1 MAQRLKTDWYL
12 FATIVAMVFFGA
24 VMIFSASSV
33 MASFK
38 MGSSTYFVMRQVF
51 WIAVAVTV
59 MMALKRMDYRKL
71 QHPAVAF
78 VSMGLVIILLI
89 AVFFL
94 DAKQHRWIRLGPG
107 GVLGVQPSELAKPA
121 LIIFLSFFIALRSRA
136 INNRYT
142 LFPAAAAVGVVTL
155 AVVIADLG
163 TAVVLVA
170 TAATL
175 FFIAGLEWRF
185 FMLALLVALVGSLFA
200 VASKPYRLTRIIGY
214 LDPGYKLVEQIDS
227 RFHVG
232 LQAYLKRSLTTKD
245 TSYQS
250 EQAKIAVGSGGLLG
264 QGLMQSKQKEGF
276 LPEAQTD
283 FIYAIVGEEFGLLGS
298 AGVLL
303 AFVVI
308 LWRGVRATVRV
319 PDDFGRYLALGITA
333 MLVVQ
338 AFMNMSVVL
347 GMMPTK
353 GIPLPMISFG
363 GSSLLST
370 LACLGILLNVS
381 EHAG

>member
-12 FATIVAMVFFGA
+12 FITIVVMVFFGA

-33 MASFK
+33 MASMK
-38 MGSSTYFVMRQVF
+38 MGSSYYFVIRQVF
-51 WIAVAVTV
+51 WVVIALGVL
-59 MMALKRMDYRKL
+59 MALKRLHYRKL

-78 VSMGLVIILLI
+78 VSMGLVIILLF

-94 DAKQHRWIRLGPG
+94 DSHQHRWIRIGPG
-107 GVLGVQPSELAKPA
+107 GILGVQPSELAKPA
-121 LIIFLSFFIALRSRA
+121 LVIFLAFFIALRSRA
-136 INNRYT
+136 INTRYT
-142 LFPAAAAVGVVTL
+142 LVPAAAAVGLVTL
-155 AVVIADLG
+155 AVVVADLG

-175 FFIAGLEWRF
+175 FYVAGLEWRF
-185 FMLALLVALVGSLFA
+185 FMIGLLVALLGTLFA

-214 LDPGYKLVEQIDS
+214 ADHDYRIVSKIDATL
-227 RFHVG
+227 HIH
-232 LQAYLKRSLTTKD
+232 LADYLKKSLTTKD

-250 EQAKIAVGSGGLLG
+250 EQSKIAIGSGGVAG
-264 QGLMQSKQKEGF
+264 QGLMQSKQKQGY
-276 LPEAQTD
+276 LPEPHTD
-283 FIYAIVGEEFGLLGS
+283 FIYAIVGEEFGLIGTV
-298 AGVLL
+298 GLL
-303 AFVVI
+303 VGFVII
-308 LWRGVRATVRV
+308 LWRGIRAAVLV
-319 PDDFGRYLALGITA
+319 PDEFGRYLALGITTV
-333 MLVVQ
+333 LVVQ

-370 LACLGILLNVS
+370 LTCLGILLNLS

>member
-12 FATIVAMVFFGA
+12 FFTIVVMVFFGA

-33 MASFK
+33 MASLK
-38 MGSSTYFVMRQVF
+38 MGSSYYFLVRQIF
-51 WIAVAVTV
+51 WIMVAVGV
-59 MMALKRMDYRKL
+59 MMALKRMDYKKL
-71 QHPAVAF
+71 QNPTVAF
-78 VSMGLVIILLI
+78 VCMGVVMILLI

-94 DAKQHRWIRLGPG
+94 DPRQHRWIRLGP
-107 GVLGVQPSELAKPA
+107 LGVQPSELAKPA
-121 LIIFLSFFIALRSRA
+121 LVIFLAFFIALRSRA
-136 INNRYT
+136 INTRYT
-142 LFPAAAAVGVVTL
+142 LIPAAAAVGVVTL
-155 AVVIADLG
+155 AVVVADLG

-185 FMLALLVALVGSLFA
+185 FMLALLVTLVGSLFA

-214 LDPGYKLVEQIDS
+214 VDPGYKIVEKIDS
-227 RFHVG
+227 TMHVG

-250 EQAKIAVGSGGLLG
+250 EQAKIAVGSGGLTG
-264 QGLMQSKQKEGF
+264 QGLMQSRQKEGF
-276 LPEAQTD
+276 LPESHTD
-283 FIYAIVGEEFGLLGS
+283 FIYAIVGEEFGLIGS
-298 AGVLL
+298 AGVLI
-303 AFVVI
+303 AFGII
-308 LWRGVRATVRV
+308 LWRGVRATILV
-319 PDDFGRYLALGITA
+319 PDDFGRYLALGFTTV
-333 MLVVQ
+333 LVVQ

-370 LACLGILLNVS
+370 LTCLGILLNVS

>member
-12 FATIVAMVFFGA
+12 FITIVAMVFFGA
-24 VMIFSASSV
+24 LMIFSASSV
-33 MASFK
+33 MANFK
-38 MGSSTYFVMRQVF
+38 MGSSYYFLIRQGF
-51 WIAVAVTV
+51 WIVVALSV
-59 MMALKRMDYRKL
+59 MMTLKRLHYRKL
-71 QHPAVAF
+71 QNPAVAF
-78 VSMGLVIILLI
+78 VSMGVVIIMLI

-94 DAKQHRWIRLGPG
+94 DPHQHRWIRAGFI
-107 GVLGVQPSELAKPA
+107 GVQPSELAKPA
-121 LIIFLSFFIALRSRA
+121 LVIFLAFFVAQRAKA

-142 LFPAAAAVGVVTL
+142 LVPAALAVTAVTL
-155 AVVIADLG
+155 AVVVADLG

-170 TAATL
+170 TAATV
-175 FFIAGLEWRF
+175 FFVAGLEWRF

-200 VASKPYRLTRIIGY
+200 VAAKPYRLTRVLGY
-214 LDPGYKLVEQIDS
+214 VDHDYKIVQKIDS
-227 RFHVG
+227 TLHVH
-232 LQAYLKRSLTTKD
+232 LADYLKKSLTTKD

-250 EQAKIAVGSGGLLG
+250 EQAKIAVGSGGVLG

-276 LPEAQTD
+276 LPESHTD
-283 FIYAIVGEEFGLLGS
+283 FIYAIVGEEFGLIG
-298 AGVLL
+298 AAAVLI
-303 AFVVI
+303 AFGVI
-308 LWRGVRATVRV
+308 LWRGIRATILI
-319 PDDFGRYLALGITA
+319 PDDFGRYLALGMTT

-347 GMMPTK
+347 GLMPTK

-370 LACLGILLNVS
+370 LTCLGILLNVS

>member
-1 MAQRLKTDWYL
+1 MAQKLRTDWFL
-12 FATIVAMVFFGA
+12 FVTIVVMVFFGA

-33 MASFK
+33 MASLKF
-38 MGSSTYFVMRQVF
+38 GSSFYFLTRQIF
-51 WIAVAVTV
+51 WIIVAVAV
-59 MMALKRMDYRKL
+59 MMALKRMDYRRL
-71 QHPAVAF
+71 QHPTVAF
-78 VSMGLVIILLI
+78 ISMGLVIMLLI
-89 AVFFL
+89 AVFFI
-94 DAKQHRWIRLGPG
+94 DPRQHRWIRLGPI
-107 GVLGVQPSELAKPA
+107 GVQPSELAKPA
-121 LIIFLSFFIALRSRA
+121 LVIFLSFFIAMRSRA
-136 INNRYT
+136 INTRYT

-155 AVVIADLG
+155 AVVVADLG

-175 FFIAGLEWRF
+175 FLIAGLKWRF
-185 FMLALLVALVGSLFA
+185 FVLALLVALVGSLFA

-214 LDPGYKLVEQIDS
+214 IDPGYKLVEKIDATT
-227 RFHVG
+227 HVG

-250 EQAKIAVGSGGLLG
+250 EQAKIAVGSGGIIG
-264 QGLMQSKQKEGF
+264 QGLMQSRQKEGY
-276 LPEAQTD
+276 LPEPQTD

-298 AGVLL
+298 AGVLI
-303 AFVVI
+303 AFGII
-308 LWRGVRATVRV
+308 LWRGLRASVLVT
-319 PDDFGRYLALGITA
+319 DEFGRYLALGITTT
-333 MLVVQ
+333 LVVQ

-353 GIPLPMISFG
+353 GIPLPMMSFG

-370 LACLGILLNVS
+370 LACLGILLSVS

>member
-12 FATIVAMVFFGA
+12 FITIVALVFFGA
-24 VMIFSASSV
+24 LMIFSASSV

-38 MGSSTYFVMRQVF
+38 MGSSYYFLIRQSF
-51 WIAVAVTV
+51 WIVVALSV
-59 MMALKRMDYRKL
+59 MMTLKRLHYRNL
-71 QHPAVAF
+71 QNPAVAF
-78 VSMGLVIILLI
+78 VSMGVVIIMLI

-94 DAKQHRWIRLGPG
+94 DPHQHRWIRVG
-107 GVLGVQPSELAKPA
+107 GFIGVQPSELAKPA
-121 LIIFLSFFIALRSRA
+121 LVIFLAFFVAQRARA

-142 LFPAAAAVGVVTL
+142 LVPAALAVTAVTL
-155 AVVIADLG
+155 AVVVADLG

-170 TAATL
+170 TAATV
-175 FFIAGLEWRF
+175 FFVAGLEWRF
-185 FMLALLVALVGSLFA
+185 FMLALLLALVGSLFA
-200 VASKPYRLTRIIGY
+200 VAAKPYRLTRIIGY
-214 LDPGYKLVEQIDS
+214 VDHDYKIVQKIDS
-227 RFHVG
+227 TLHVH
-232 LQAYLKRSLTTKD
+232 LAEYLKKSLTTKD

-250 EQAKIAVGSGGLLG
+250 EQAKIAVGSGGVLG

-276 LPEAQTD
+276 LPESHTD
-283 FIYAIVGEEFGLLGS
+283 FIYAIVGEEFGLIG
-298 AGVLL
+298 AAAVLL
-303 AFVVI
+303 AFGLI
-308 LWRGVRATVRV
+308 LWRGIRATILI
-319 PDDFGRYLALGITA
+319 PDDFGRYLALGMTT

-347 GMMPTK
+347 GLMPTK

-370 LACLGILLNVS
+370 LTCLGILLNVS

>member
-12 FATIVAMVFFGA
+12 FVTIVVMVFFGA

-38 MGSSTYFVMRQVF
+38 MGSSYYFLIRQVF
-51 WIAVAVTV
+51 WIIVAMGV
-59 MMALKRMDYRKL
+59 MMAFKRMDYRKL

-94 DAKQHRWIRLGPG
+94 DAKQHRWIRMGPG
-107 GVLGVQPSELAKPA
+107 GVLGIQPSELAKPA
-121 LIIFLSFFIALRSRA
+121 LVIFLAFFIALRSRA
-136 INNRYT
+136 INTKYT

-155 AVVIADLG
+155 AVVVADLG

-185 FMLALLVALVGSLFA
+185 FMLALLVALLGSLFA

-227 RFHVG
+227 RFHAG

-250 EQAKIAVGSGGLLG
+250 EQAKIAVGSGGLVG
-264 QGLMQSKQKEGF
+264 QGLMRSKQKEGF
-276 LPEAQTD
+276 LPESHTD
-283 FIYAIVGEEFGLLGS
+283 FIYAIVGEEFGLIGC
-298 AGVLL
+298 AGVLIS
-303 AFVVI
+303 FGII
-308 LWRGVRATVRV
+308 LWRGVRASVLV
-319 PDDFGRYLALGITA
+319 PDDFGRYLALGITTT
-333 MLVVQ
+333 LVVQ

-370 LACLGILLNVS
+370 LACLGILLSVS

>member
-12 FATIVAMVFFGA
+12 FFTIVIMVFFGA

-38 MGSSTYFVMRQVF
+38 MGSSYYFLIRQVF
-51 WIAVAVTV
+51 WIVVAVGV
-59 MMALKRMDYRKL
+59 MMAFKRMDYRKL

-94 DAKQHRWIRLGPG
+94 DAKQHRWIRMGPIG
-107 GVLGVQPSELAKPA
+107 IQPSELAKPA
-121 LIIFLSFFIALRSRA
+121 LVVFLAFFIALRSRA
-136 INNRYT
+136 INTKYT

-155 AVVIADLG
+155 AVVVADLG

-185 FMLALLVALVGSLFA
+185 FMLALLVALLGSLFA

-214 LDPGYKLVEQIDS
+214 IDPGYKLVEQIDS
-227 RFHVG
+227 RFHAG

-250 EQAKIAVGSGGLLG
+250 EQAKIAVGSGGLMG

-276 LPEAQTD
+276 LPESHTD
-283 FIYAIVGEEFGLLGS
+283 FIYAIVGEEFGLIGC
-298 AGVLL
+298 AGVLI
-303 AFVVI
+303 AFVII
-308 LWRGVRATVRV
+308 LWRGVRASVLV
-319 PDDFGRYLALGITA
+319 PDDFGRYLALGITTT
-333 MLVVQ
+333 LVVQ

-370 LACLGILLNVS
+370 LACLGILLSVS